1 MGLPILIAGE
11 SGSGKSRSI
20 LNLNPKE
27 TYIINVSGKELPHKD
42 LYKNYKEATKENP
55 LGNMLITDNAANI
68 VKTIKYVSEKRAEV
82 KTLVVDDNQYIGAFE
97 YFRRAYEKAYYDKYT
112 DIGVNMFNI
121 IMEIKAARKDLKV
134 FILNHIEEA
143 VDIQGVSKIKAKT
156 LGKVIDNKLT
166 YEGLFTIVLGTEVE
180 EMNGKLTYNFITQS
194 NGGTTFKSPEGMFEG
209 FKIPND
215 LQSVVEAI
223 DNYYN

>member
-11 SGSGKSRSI
+11 TGSGKSRSI
-20 LNLNPKE
+20 LHLNPKE

-55 LGNMLITDNAANI
+55 IGNMLITDNAGGVI
-68 VKTIKYVSEKRAEV
+68 KTILYVSTKRPEI
-82 KTLVVDDNQYIGAFE
+82 KTLVIDDNQYIGAFE
-97 YFRRAYEKAYYDKYT
+97 YFRRAYERDYYQKYT

-121 IMEIKAARKDLKV
+121 IMAVKGARKDLKV

-143 VDIQGVSKIKAKT
+143 VDIQGISKIKAKT

-166 YEGLFTIVLGTEVE
+166 YEGLFTIVLGTQVD
-180 EMNGKLTYNFITQS
+180 EMNGKLDYYFITQS
-194 NGGTTFKSPEGMFEG
+194 NGGTTFKSPEGMFES

-215 LQSVVEAI
+215 LKLVSDSI